1 MITGQVLD
9 KFLCI
14 LQGKLYMD
22 LRVFL
27 PVFST
32 ILIDERGDQT
42 QIANPPIQQ
51 DR

>member
-1 MITGQVLD
+1 
-9 KFLCI
+9 
-14 LQGKLYMD
+14 MD